1 MRQNSSNRR
10 YGEYGYLP
18 KTSVAATRSGGGGG
32 GAGTPNP
39 EVVVNGRGNESSDS
53 VGSSGQR
60 GGHSAHGLESNT
72 SSSRLG
78 TASNP
83 NRAEMPDTGR
93 RKSYDPV
100 SESVCVCVG
109 RREEMMVANLS
120 FHSPHGDRL
129 CSMMLKT
136 TQTDQLVTLTHS
148 QTGMSTLLSL
158 LMYYIC
164 MYITTCTPV
173 HVLCTVYMYAHTITC
188 AILSLCV
195 QLRSLCVCVHVT
207 CGCMGYYSFRSEIT
221 FGLAHLAVCLCC
233 VVLHL

>member
-164 MYITTCTPV
+164 MYIIYHMYTCTCIMYSLYV
-173 HVLCTVYMYAHTITC
+173 HTYYYMCNSITLCATEIT
-188 AILSLCV
+188 
-195 QLRSLCVCVHVT
+195 LCVCVCARNLWLH
-207 CGCMGYYSFRSEIT
+207 
-221 FGLAHLAVCLCC
+221 GLL
-233 VVLHL
+233 